1 MTPEQ
6 IDALTAGPE
15 IDELVARR
23 VMKFTEQQINAHRFR
38 PSTNIADTQRVWDEL
53 IRRGWFPTFSMNY
66 NRVWHVKVKERGW
79 GKFAGVSAPTLELAM
94 TKAAL
99 KAVGKDP

>member
-1 MTPEQ
+1 MTDEQ

-15 IDELVARR
+15 IDELAARL

-38 PSTNIADTQRVWDEL
+38 PSTNIADTKCVWDEL
-53 IRRGWFPTFSMNY
+53 IRREWEVNTNHEHEWI
-66 NRVWHVKVKERGW
+66 VWMSDTKTRCLG
-79 GKFAGVSAPTLELAM
+79 ARATAPTLELAM

-99 KAVGKDP
+99 KAVGKET

>member
-1 MTPEQ
+1 MTDEQ
-6 IDALTAGPE
+6 IDALTEGPE

-38 PSTNIADTQRVWDEL
+38 PSTNIADTQRVWEEL
-53 IRRGWFPTFSMNY
+53 IRRGCMVQMASFCREWTVTVIHLIG
-66 NRVWHVKVKERGW
+66 RVKVT
-79 GKFAGVSAPTLELAM
+79 APTLELAM

-99 KAVGKDP
+99 KAVGKET